1 MELKV
6 NIFFPFTSSHFS
18 YNGAPLIANHSHH
31 IQGRNK
37 QTGLQVFSSV
47 RWQLHEGFQGEA
59 APRQGTSGTPG
70 MAAVLGTFATEH
82 SPEPK
87 ALGST
92 TIYEANRPIKC
103 PSRCKIHFAKQIS
116 ALRLKEVTAKLFQ
129 RNNVY
134 RLRPIPFSLLE
145 LQALRGSVSQSR
157 IRFWLILNYCVTEPL
172 TRCGKQVEKLL
183 VANK

>member
-18 YNGAPLIANHSHH
+18 YNGAPLIANQSHH
-31 IQGRNK
+31 IQRRNK

-47 RWQLHEGFQGEA
+47 RCQLHEGLQGEA
-59 APRQGTSGTPG
+59 GPSRGTAETLG
-70 MAAVLGTFATEH
+70 MATKH
-82 SPEPK
+82 PPEPR
-87 ALGST
+87 ALRST
-92 TIYEANRPIKC
+92 AIHEANGLIQC
-103 PSRCKIHFAKQIS
+103 PSKCKINFAKQIS
-116 ALRLKEVTAKLFQ
+116 ALRLKEVTAKSFQ

-134 RLRPIPFSLLE
+134 RSRLTPFSLLK
-145 LQALRGSVSQSR
+145 LQPLRVSISQSR
-157 IRFWLILNYCVTEPL
+157 IRFWLILNYCITEPL

>member
-18 YNGAPLIANHSHH
+18 YNGAPLIANQSHH
-31 IQGRNK
+31 IQRRNK

-47 RWQLHEGFQGEA
+47 RCQLHEGLQGEA
-59 APRQGTSGTPG
+59 GPSRGTSETLG
-70 MAAVLGTFATEH
+70 MAAVLETFATKH
-82 SPEPK
+82 PPEPR
-87 ALGST
+87 ALWST
-92 TIYEANRPIKC
+92 AIHEANGLIQC
-103 PSRCKIHFAKQIS
+103 PSKCKINFAKQIS

-134 RLRPIPFSLLE
+134 RSRLTPFSPLK
-145 LQALRGSVSQSR
+145 LQPLRVSISQSR
-157 IRFWLILNYCVTEPL
+157 IRFWLILNYCITEPL